1 MKFFDVLTDTL
12 PDYDDSDPFEPDGI
26 YAYVE
31 VPYGNP
37 AANKKF
43 FHLLLTEEQLNY
55 RHKLDLDAPGQ
66 SDPFSKSIKKANKK
80 WTKEVRKSD
89 GELVSSPMHVFGTST
104 LDFETGERL
113 TPDDKPNQIIKED
126 IWVYEEPSATVLN
139 AIANKKSQVNT

>member
-66 SDPFSKSIKKANKK
+66 SGKFAKSIKKADKK
-80 WTKEVRKSD
+80 WTQEVKKSD
-89 GELVSSPMHVFGTST
+89 GELVLSPIHVFGTSFS
-104 LDFETGERL
+104 DFEDGENL
-113 TPDDKPNQIIKED
+113 TPDNKPNLIIEED
-126 IWVYEEPSATVLN
+126 IWVYKEPSAASLQ
-139 AIANKKSQVNT
+139 AIENKKSEVTP